1 MLKLCFYFLIA
12 KMPVETT
19 VKKTEKGFPVSDDGR
34 LIITEEDDTAS
45 KSKGNIFIS
54 FSLCSFF
61 KKFLLHI

>member
-1 MLKLCFYFLIA
+1 
-12 KMPVETT
+12 MPEETT

-54 FSLCSFF
+54 FFS
-61 KKFLLHI
+61 FLLFLKFSFTYL